1 MDGIPGS
8 RQAPAADILGIM
20 VPEAQRLHAALVS
33 AFPAYT
39 TALFAERGY
48 PLDRGTVETIEAATS
63 QLDLELAGELEL
75 QFMEQRRTPLEVFS
89 TALASLNS
97 ILDDA
102 GVDESADGRGGD
114 PYALA
119 PGSSAPLG
127 DAVQA
132 ALTQWGAAKAI
143 ALTNVDRTAP
153 PRPGVVVL
161 TMDRVARQ
169 QLCDAVESAGLQCHG
184 ARNPSGVASAL
195 GTDTI
200 KLAFVD
206 LAHRAVY
213 DAVERLTKAGVPT
226 TVFGTA
232 IDDLTETGLRA
243 AGVKSVVE
251 RERLLSDP
259 REYLPQIS

>member
-1 MDGIPGS
+1 
-8 RQAPAADILGIM
+8 M

-39 TALFAERGY
+39 TALFADRGY
-48 PLDRGTVETIEAATS
+48 PLDRETVETIEAATAT
-63 QLDLELAGELEL
+63 LDLDLAEELEHS
-75 QFMEQRRTPLEVFS
+75 FVEQRRTPLEVFS
-89 TALASLNS
+89 IALSSLDP
-97 ILDDA
+97 ILGAADIE
-102 GVDESADGRGGD
+102 ESRDGRPGD

-119 PGSSAPLG
+119 PGSSAALG

-132 ALTQWGAAKAI
+132 AHTQWGAAKAI
-143 ALTNVDRTAP
+143 ALTRVDRTSP
-153 PRPGVVVL
+153 PRPGIVVL

-169 QLCDAVESAGLQCHG
+169 QLCEAAEDSGFRCHA
-184 ARNPSGVASAL
+184 ARNPSAVASAL

-206 LAHRAVY
+206 LAHRAAY
-213 DAVERLTKAGVPT
+213 DAVQRLTKAGVAT
-226 TVFGTA
+226 IVFGSG

-251 RERLLSDP
+251 RDRLLSAPKEHLP
-259 REYLPQIS
+259 RIS